1 MQHPGTL
8 RPHGPFP
15 ERGRSQGSEAPTAP
29 SYSRDDALGVVAA
42 ATRSSSDEG
51 MMDDTAPAAG
61 NSRGKEGG
69 DACVV
74 GINSTSLSV
83 DGPPICQAKAA
94 SAEGPLG
101 RGPTLPPPSGR
112 RIKSGYIPYNPY
124 GLSRLTRQLLELTE
138 LPFMILWVYFAY
150 FVVIVALTAHK
161 VKSRVWLS
169 ALVAGTLVGIG
180 LNANGYRA
188 IMYRGYP
195 DVGVIVRFFL
205 IPFGVSALSGLTH
218 SLREQFLL
226 VFPVDPIELLIAIMV
241 PTVVVCSL
249 LLSRIIL
256 LYKRKIPIDLRN
268 FFLNGSI
275 YS

>member
-1 MQHPGTL
+1 MAQSNGLPQHPSYSTG
-8 RPHGPFP
+8 GK
-15 ERGRSQGSEAPTAP
+15 SQCSEAATAP
-29 SYSRDDALGVVAA
+29 SYSRDESAIPAAPVVATDGDVPSVKDSN
-42 ATRSSSDEG
+42 TREV
-51 MMDDTAPAAG
+51 
-61 NSRGKEGG
+61 
-69 DACVV
+69 CVV
-74 GINSTSLSV
+74 GLSESLSM
-83 DGPPICQAKAA
+83 DGIPICQATAA
-94 SAEGPLG
+94 SIEGSI
-101 RGPTLPPPSGR
+101 RGPAPQER
-112 RIKSGYIPYNPY
+112 RLKSGYIPYNPY

-150 FVVIVALTAHK
+150 FLVIVALTSHK

-180 LNANGYRA
+180 LNANAYRA

-195 DVGVIVRFFL
+195 DVGIIVRFFL

-218 SLREQFLL
+218 SLRDQFLL
-226 VFPVDPIELLIAIMV
+226 VFPIDPVELLIAITV

-256 LYKRKIPIDLRN
+256 LYKRKVPIDLRN